1 MVPVVSLARVLAGA
15 LVALGLAV
23 TTPAAALAAGGCP
36 EEPSAQTFLPWGD
49 HAHYVPAPDGGFEA
63 GAAGW
68 RLSNAAAVQQGN
80 ETHQVGGDADE
91 VSLGLPA
98 GSAATT
104 PPVCIDVAHPT
115 IRFFARNT
123 GASTSSLRVSVVY
136 RGLLGIPVT
145 LPIGAVGGGAEWQPG
160 PAVPVVVNLLSLL
173 GGSDDVTFRFSAVD
187 DGGEWSIDD
196 VYVDPYSKD

>member
-1 MVPVVSLARVLAGA
+1 MVPVVSLGRMLGGA
-15 LVALGLAV
+15 LVVLALVA
-23 TTPAAALAAGGCP
+23 TTAPAARAAGDCP
-36 EEPSAQTFLPWGD
+36 EPPAAQTFLPWGD
-49 HAHYVPAPDGGFEA
+49 PAYYVPAPDGGFEA

-68 RLSNAAAVQQGN
+68 RLSNGAAVQQGN

-91 VSLGLPA
+91 VSLALPA

-123 GASTSSLRVSVVY
+123 GASGSSLRISVVY

-173 GGSDDVTFRFSAVD
+173 GGSDDVTFHFAAVD

-196 VYVDPYSKD
+196 LYVDPYSKD